1 MLGRRSI
8 IRKCMC
14 VALLFF
20 VMALLASFPVSAA
33 RKTLNLA
40 TYGDPIVDGKVWEEI
55 KAGFEKRYPQYEL
68 KVTVTAYVDYINKL
82 TTLFAGGQAP
92 DVFQTW
98 AQYKPAWAEDGLL
111 LDLTSR
117 VQSSTVIS
125 LREFFP
131 VVSDMISY
139 KGRIWGTP
147 HDFSAMIWYA
157 NVDLLDDA
165 GVPVPGLR
173 WTVDDLRTAA
183 MKVVRPEKQIYGTH
197 NPVGWGGLNNLQWT
211 YNFTGHYWLTPD
223 GSDVAVDDEGTAKML
238 GYWYDMVWKYKVTP
252 PPGMNW
258 DIKNQWNGYLGL
270 WEAWLSQFRNLEEVR
285 RSREAAG
292 RSMFR
297 WTILPFPTGP
307 HSQNDFAQ
315 GHMWSIPANHPNP
328 DDAWKL
334 AEWLASREAEVI
346 FTRNQKAQP
355 MRADEELWDSWLSF
369 LPSTQARQLK
379 AWVLQYLLGTG
390 IAKNFNYWRTYNEMA
405 GIMSTHLVNIFS
417 NQRPIENEMDAAA
430 SEMRQVLKRQKK

>member
-1 MLGRRSI
+1 MRCVRFCRKAWPVVLLLVLSLLGAAQA
-8 IRKCMC
+8 
-14 VALLFF
+14 VA
-20 VMALLASFPVSAA
+20 AA
-33 RKTLNLA
+33 RKTLELA
-40 TYGDPIVDGKVWEEI
+40 TYGDPIVDGEVWAQI
-55 KAGFEKRYPQYEL
+55 KAAFEKRYPQYEL
-68 KVTVTAYVDYINKL
+68 KITVTPYVDYISKL

-117 VQSSTVIS
+117 VEKSSLVP

-131 VVSDMISY
+131 VVEEMIRY

-147 HDFSAMIWYA
+147 HDFSAMIWYV

-165 GVPVPGLR
+165 GVPVPGMR
-173 WTVDDLRTAA
+173 WTVDDLRAAA
-183 MKVVRPEKQIYGTH
+183 MKVVRPERQIYGTT

-223 GSDVAVDDEGTAKML
+223 GSDVAVDDEGTARML
-238 GYWYDMVWKYKVTP
+238 RFWYEMVWKYKVTP
-252 PPGMNW
+252 PPSMNW
-258 DIKNQWNGYLGL
+258 DTKNSWNGYVGL

-285 RSREAAG
+285 RGREAAG
-292 RSMFR
+292 RKMFR
-297 WTILPFPTGP
+297 WTILPFPAGP
-307 HSQNDFAQ
+307 YAQADFAQ

-355 MRADEELWDSWLSF
+355 LRPDEELWDSWLSF
-369 LPSTQARQLK
+369 LPRAQAQQLK
-379 AWVLQYLLGTG
+379 VWVLQYLFGTG

-405 GIMSTHLVNIFS
+405 SVMSVHLVNIFS
-417 NQRPIENEMDAAA
+417 HQRPIENEMKAAA
-430 SEMRQVLKRQKK
+430 AEMRQILKRQKK